1 MLFCEEYKQTIIF
14 MKYQGKKKKNIA
26 KLDKCTFTWSQD
38 ILEYTVFPLIGNHH
52 PSLCFFIPYPQKHL
66 KSFNVHLKGKV
77 SFYKVS
83 CEHGRF
89 LCEDRE
95 TGPITFHKYERSH
108 GKMVFL
114 WLYKPNLSADDTENQ
129 GCVLNYL
136 NINRNGQNHITFFEK
151 ESKKEIKKFNKHICQ
166 AFKQQF
172 YWKS

>member
-1 MLFCEEYKQTIIF
+1 M
-14 MKYQGKKKKNIA
+14 
-26 KLDKCTFTWSQD
+26 
-38 ILEYTVFPLIGNHH
+38 
-52 PSLCFFIPYPQKHL
+52 
-66 KSFNVHLKGKV
+66 HLKGKV

-151 ESKKEIKKFNKHICQ
+151 ESKKEIKKFNKHIC
-166 AFKQQF
+166 
-172 YWKS
+172 